1 MAVAD
6 HRVIFNRYGQEV
18 LRESYLDE
26 LGPVLEASMVLP
38 LDNCIKPLRHQ
49 PGLHRENRRSL
60 ATLYLML
67 DEALILSIPDRV

>member
-18 LRESYLDE
+18 LRESYSDE

-38 LDNCIKPLRHQ
+38 LDNCVKP

-60 ATLYLML
+60 AALYSML
-67 DEALILSIPDRV
+67 SEALILSIPDRV

>member
-38 LDNCIKPLRHQ
+38 LDNCVKP
-49 PGLHRENRRSL
+49 
-60 ATLYLML
+60 
-67 DEALILSIPDRV
+67 PDCIEKIVVRWPLCI